1 MRGGG
6 RRKMN
11 EQHKKFVEEYL
22 SNGGNR
28 RRAYM
33 AAYPLVTNVNTAST
47 NARELMRKPE
57 VQDYLVKRQ
66 AELWA
71 EQDKRTRDM
80 FQQLYDYAFREVIE
94 SYSKEIDHLTGEIK
108 KERTY
113 EYQPSVEDSIKAIT
127 TLGEWGGFGSINNDL
142 VREKMEAE
150 IELIKK
156 KVAEGS
162 VDHNVEINIIDPW
175 TDADESD
182 ED

>member
-1 MRGGG
+1 
-6 RRKMN
+6 MN
-11 EQHKKFVEEYL
+11 EQHKIFIEEFL

-33 AAYPLVTNVNTAST
+33 TAYPHTKSVNTASSQA
-47 NARELMRKPE
+47 NAIMKIPE
-57 VQDYLVKRQ
+57 VQEYLENRH

-71 EQDKRTRDM
+71 ERDKKTRDM
-80 FQQLYDYAFREVIE
+80 FQQLYDYAFREKIE
-94 SYSKEIDHLTGEIK
+94 SYSKEIDHITGEVK

-113 EYQPSVEDSIKAIT
+113 EYQPSVEDSIKAIS
-127 TLGEWGGFGSINNDL
+127 TLGDWLGYDKINNDL
-142 VREKMEAE
+142 IREKMEAE

-162 VDHNVEINIIDPW
+162 TNHNREINIVDPW
-175 TDADESD
+175 TEEDDSDDE

>member
-1 MRGGG
+1 
-6 RRKMN
+6 MN

-33 AAYPLVTNVNTAST
+33 AAYPHIKNVGTAST
-47 NARELMRKPE
+47 RAGVLMQEPE
-57 VQDYLVKRQ
+57 VQEYLKKRQ
-66 AELWA
+66 DELWA

-80 FQQLYDYAFREVIE
+80 FQQLYNYAFREKIE

-113 EYQPSVEDSIKAIT
+113 EYQPSVEDSIKAIS
-127 TLGEWGGFGSINNDL
+127 TLGDWLGLDKTNNDL
-142 VREKMEAE
+142 IREKMEAE
-150 IELIKK
+150 IELINK

-162 VDHNVEINIIDPW
+162 TNHNVEINIVDPW
-175 TDADESD
+175 TEADSD

>member
-1 MRGGG
+1 
-6 RRKMN
+6 MN

-22 SNGGNR
+22 SNGGVK

-33 AAYPLVTNVNTAST
+33 AAYPQITNVGTAST
-47 NARELMRKPE
+47 RAGMLMKDPE
-57 VQDYLVKRQ
+57 VQEYLARRQ
-66 AELWA
+66 EELWA
-71 EQDKRTRDM
+71 EQDKKTRDM
-80 FQQLYDYAFREVIE
+80 FQQLYDYAFREKIE
-94 SYSKEIDHLTGEIK
+94 SYSKEIDHTTGEVK

-113 EYQPSVEDSIKAIT
+113 EYQPSVEDSIKAIS
-127 TLGEWGGFGSINNDL
+127 TLGDWLGSGRINNDL

-162 VDHNVEINIIDPW
+162 TNHNVEINIVDPW
-175 TDADESD
+175 SEEDEN

>member
-1 MRGGG
+1 
-6 RRKMN
+6 MN
-11 EQHKKFVEEYL
+11 EQHKVFIEEFL

-33 AAYPLVTNVNTAST
+33 AAYPRVTNVDTASS
-47 NARELMRKPE
+47 NAGMLMKDPA
-57 VQDYLVKRQ
+57 VQEYLVERQ

-71 EQDKRTRDM
+71 ERDKKTKDM
-80 FQQLYDYAFREVIE
+80 FQQLYDYAFREVIK
-94 SYSKEIDHLTGEIK
+94 SYSKEIDHMTGEIK

-113 EYQPSVEDSIKAIT
+113 EYQPSVEDSIKAISI
-127 TLGEWGGFGSINNDL
+127 LGDWAGFDKINNDL

-162 VDHNVEINIIDPW
+162 IEHNVEINIVDPW
-175 TDADESD
+175 TAAEEDEND
-182 ED
+182 KED